1 MVFRI
6 TFTKRRASRAFTLV
20 DALIGIAISGI
31 AFAALASFTLYCG
44 KSLAGM
50 VNYVDMEQKS
60 QLAIDTMSREIRN
73 CLSLT
78 AYETNAISLRCLD
91 GTRLTYS
98 WSPDSKALVRVKDG
112 EVTRPLLKQ
121 CDYLRFAVWQRTP
134 INGTWDNYS
143 SSSITNAKLVNV
155 SWKCSRRILGVAMN
169 TESVQTS
176 KIVIRNK

>member
-1 MVFRI
+1 MV
-6 TFTKRRASRAFTLV
+6 
-20 DALIGIAISGI
+20 ALAISGI
-31 AFAALASFTLYCG
+31 AFAALGSFTLYSG

-60 QLAIDTMSREIRN
+60 QLAIDTMSREVRN
-73 CLSLT
+73 CLALT
-78 AYETNAISLRCLD
+78 DYATNSISLRCLD

-98 WSPDSKALVRVKDG
+98 WDPGSKALVRVKDG
-112 EVTRPLLKQ
+112 EGAKVLLKQ
-121 CDYLRFAVWQRTP
+121 CDYLSFAVWQRTP
-134 INGTWDNYS
+134 ISGTWDNYT

-155 SWKCSRRILGVAMN
+155 SWKCSRRIMGIAMN